1 MMPEA
6 PERHEVAVYIT
17 ALVPDWAIA
26 EVEGIRYLEG
36 GYGNH
41 NYYFQV
47 QDAAYAIR
55 IPFADQLYVDRDYE
69 RTLYE
74 KLPPGLAPDLIAV
87 DVANGILIT
96 RWIEGTL
103 LVDQTRPATERLG
116 AFITHLH
123 ANTPK
128 AERDY
133 DPHRLARAYL
143 NTMSTPTEIM
153 DVANRRWTPT
163 EGVSCH
169 NDLNPWNVVVA
180 EDRWRVLDWEFAGHN
195 DPLFD
200 VVNLVEGL
208 ELPNAVLVEVATDVL
223 GHAPSEAH
231 LLACYEAFWLREYAW
246 AQYQVEL
253 GNDRAEIREQVRVAY
268 DKLCHRSI

>member
-1 MMPEA
+1 MREIPEM
-6 PERHEVAVYIT
+6 HEVAARIA

-26 EVEGIRYLEG
+26 EVKGIRYLEG

-41 NYYFQV
+41 NYFFRV
-47 QDAAYAIR
+47 QDSAYAIR
-55 IPFADQLYVDRDYE
+55 IPFADQPYVDRDYE
-69 RTLYE
+69 RVLYE
-74 KLPPGLAPDLIAV
+74 QLPEGLSPDLIAV
-87 DVANGILIT
+87 DVAKGILIT
-96 RWIEGTL
+96 RWLEGTL
-103 LVDQTRPATERLG
+103 LVDQTRPATKQLG
-116 AFITHLH
+116 AFIKHLH

-128 AERDY
+128 AQRDY
-133 DPHRLARAYL
+133 DPHRLARVYL
-143 NTMSTPTEIM
+143 STMSTPPEIKEI
-153 DVANRRWTPT
+153 ANRRWVPV
-163 EGVSCH
+163 EVASCH

-208 ELPNAVLVEVATDVL
+208 ELPNAVLIEVATDVL
-223 GHAPSEAH
+223 GHAPGEAH

-253 GNDRAEIREQVRVAY
+253 GNDRTEIREQVQVAY